1 MKILKHEEI
10 SPRGYRTMADVIAHL
25 PHFLETIY
33 NNNRQHSA
41 LLSVVQC
48 LRGRSRPFPF
58 IRSNHTLLIVQP
70 RGSLHTGW
78 GISGDHWQV
87 ASDHGGPRHIVERP
101 GAGQAAVALNAG
113 AFTTPALHTN
123 ALAARAHVRVM
134 ESSFAHL
141 LGAKHTKKG
150 TGGRRIR
157 DPAPGYQLKC
167 ATEPIFIQAHR

>member
-70 RGSLHTGW
+70 RGSLHLGGEFQAITGRW
-78 GISGDHWQV
+78 PPTM
-87 ASDHGGPRHIVERP
+87 A
-101 GAGQAAVALNAG
+101 
-113 AFTTPALHTN
+113 
-123 ALAARAHVRVM
+123 VRVT
-134 ESSFAHL
+134 SLNVRAQ
-141 LGAKHTKKG
+141 
-150 TGGRRIR
+150 GRQR
-157 DPAPGYQLKC
+157 
-167 ATEPIFIQAHR
+167 